1 MYVCI
6 YIIHIYICIYII
18 CCQAI
23 INKIKTLEQ
32 TPAVLKNRS
41 SNLPDGS
48 VPKSPGQSQTYQ
60 HYLKIP
66 KLVPTTGKH
75 QKFANIKSKNLKK
88 ILEHSTKPCGI
99 EK

>member
-1 MYVCI
+1 M
-6 YIIHIYICIYII
+6 

-23 INKIKTLEQ
+23 INNIKKLEQ

-41 SNLPDGS
+41 SNLPNGS
-48 VPKSPGQSQTYQ
+48 VLKSPGQSEIYQ
-60 HYLKIP
+60 HYLKIS
-66 KLVPTTGKH
+66 KLVLTTGKH
-75 QKFANIKSKNLKK
+75 QKSANLKSKNLKK